1 MMAELIGPK
10 NEQKPTKQR
19 FKIRRVDNKRLSLI
33 PQGLNF

>member
-10 NEQKPTKQR
+10 NEQKTNKQR
-19 FKIRRVDNKRLSLI
+19 LKISRVDNKRRLI